1 MILIISCASG
11 GGSNQE
17 IVPAVEQSPIV
28 ERDLRIPF
36 DSFTKQMNT
45 PWGEASIEYS
55 MTSHYPAS
63 GWPSNDKY
71 KIEDYGFLSV
81 TSNAR
86 HPGDSYNPDEV
97 SEASDTSSGSVSYTH
112 LTLPTTPY
120 V

>member
-1 MILIISCASG
+1 MILIISCAS

-63 GWPSNDKY
+63 TGHQMKN
-71 KIEDYGFLSV
+71 I
-81 TSNAR
+81 R
-86 HPGDSYNPDEV
+86 
-97 SEASDTSSGSVSYTH
+97 
-112 LTLPTTPY
+112 
-120 V
+120 

>member
-1 MILIISCASG
+1 MIVTTSCASG
-11 GGSNQE
+11 GSSQE
-17 IVPAVEQSPIV
+17 IVSTAEQSPIV

-36 DSFTKQMNT
+36 DSFSKNMNT

-55 MTSHYPAS
+55 MTSHRPAS

-86 HPGDSYNPDEV
+86 HPGDSYNPDEI
-97 SEASDTSSGSVSYTH
+97 SEAG
-112 LTLPTTPY
+112 PY
-120 V
+120 SNNAQWFEANLNGDKFS